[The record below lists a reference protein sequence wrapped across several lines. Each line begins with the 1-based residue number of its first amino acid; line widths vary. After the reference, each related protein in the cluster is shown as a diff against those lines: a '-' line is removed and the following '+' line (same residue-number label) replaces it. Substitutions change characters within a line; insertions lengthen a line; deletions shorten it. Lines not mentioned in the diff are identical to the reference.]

1 MSKMDTQL
9 AFFLTGAA
17 MTLIL
22 LGFAVAVIMPRADRW
37 SKRFFV
43 LFFAV
48 LTLYG
53 SLGVADTILV
63 TIPDPG
69 RVLDI
74 IYYIQ
79 TLLASAMMPTLT
91 VYLLH
96 CCGEDWRH
104 SRLFR
109 TVAIL
114 WIMTLIIINMLPPF
128 TDWFIIQRR
137 KTSLSAVR
145 CIRCC

>member
-53 SLGVADTILV
+53 RRIRSWSRFRIPEGCWISFTIF
-63 TIPDPG
+63 
-69 RVLDI
+69 R
-74 IYYIQ
+74 
-79 TLLASAMMPTLT
+79 
-91 VYLLH
+91 H
-96 CCGEDWRH
+96 C
-104 SRLFR
+104 
-109 TVAIL
+109 
-114 WIMTLIIINMLPPF
+114 LPQP
-128 TDWFIIQRR
+128 
-137 KTSLSAVR
+137 
-145 CIRCC
+145 